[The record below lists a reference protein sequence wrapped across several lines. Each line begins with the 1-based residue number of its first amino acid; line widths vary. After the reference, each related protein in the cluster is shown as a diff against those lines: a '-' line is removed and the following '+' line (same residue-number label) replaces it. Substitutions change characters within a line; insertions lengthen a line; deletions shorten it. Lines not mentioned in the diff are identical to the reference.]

1 MCSPGKEAAVWT
13 VCLSTKDPWQTILE
27 MALILC
33 WPTGFGQNREP
44 WKFLQ
49 DLEPLESQHVLTKVF
64 AVDLLPQV

>member
-1 MCSPGKEAAVWT
+1 
-13 VCLSTKDPWQTILE
+13 